1 MEGLT
6 RACEP
11 RRPQTKP
18 VDVVIQDFIEAVQQH
33 S

>member
-1 MEGLT
+1 M
-6 RACEP
+6 